1 MADVSACNTRC
12 RKALRRTFLAPQR
25 RAVHRLAHDL
35 QDKLDRVFDRDV
47 LLVLLLEQR
56 RRRAVVRADT
66 CRLPARVV
74 PRRVGVVELELVMWV
89 VTGIEERYTK
99 WPKTCARIRDVQPS
113 RGHPGR
119 LRGDAPPYCV
129 YPCLRSHSRWARSS
143 TGISSLYMNRCRC
156 AACRA

>member
-1 MADVSACNTRC
+1 MADVSTYNTRC

-56 RRRAVVRADT
+56 RCRAVVRADT

-74 PRRVGVVELELVMWV
+74 PRRVGVVELELVV
-89 VTGIEERYTK
+89 GIVTGIEEGDTERTE
-99 WPKTCARIRDVQPS
+99 TCESASESLLVESEIR
-113 RGHPGR
+113 G
-119 LRGDAPPYCV
+119 APPYCV
-129 YPCLRSHSRWARSS
+129 YPCFISQSRCARTS
-143 TGISSLYMNRCRC
+143 TGMSSL
-156 AACRA
+156 